1 MDNNLQIKFSW
12 GTFCRRVIID
22 KDTEEVSLID
32 IIPALN
38 VEQVSQI
45 KLENDNQKIIASLG
59 QVYVAALFEKV
70 DCSDDEINEKL
81 NIELLQTGL
90 PSVSMQVD
98 ILIKSIESSTF
109 LNLNLGNL
117 LLTTSLDISE
127 YNFEV
132 IYRLKEQELGRVVM
146 PVRVKFKLLD
156 NK

>member
-12 GTFCRRVIID
+12 GTFCRRVITD
-22 KDTEEVSLID
+22 KDTGEVSMID

-38 VEQVSQI
+38 VEQIFPI

-59 QVYVAALFEKV
+59 KIYIAALFEKV
-70 DCSDDEINEKL
+70 GLPDAEINENL

-90 PSVSMQVD
+90 PSASIQTD
-98 ILIKSIESSTF
+98 ILIKSTEFSTF
-109 LNLNLGNL
+109 INLNLGDL
-117 LLTTSLDISE
+117 LLTTSSDISE

-132 IYRLKEQELGRVVM
+132 IYRVKEQELGRVVM

-156 NK
+156 NE

>member
-1 MDNNLQIKFSW
+1 MDNNSQIKFSW
-12 GTFCRRVIID
+12 GAFCRRVIID
-22 KDTEEVSLID
+22 KDTGEVSLID

-38 VEQVSQI
+38 VEQVSPI
-45 KLENDNQKIIASLG
+45 KLENDNQKLIGALG
-59 QVYVAALFEKV
+59 QIYVASLFEKV
-70 DCSDDEINEKL
+70 EWSDTDINEKL

-90 PSVSMQVD
+90 PSLSMQAD
-98 ILIKSIESSTF
+98 ILIKNIESSTF

-117 LLTTSLDISE
+117 PLTTSLDISE

-156 NK
+156 NE